1 MIRGTTPTHIFT
13 LPFDTEQIDK
23 VRVIYAQDDRV
34 VFVKEECEKEANVV
48 SVKLT
53 QEETLKFDCRK
64 KVEIQMRILTKDGEA
79 LASVIRKID
88 VEKCLESEVL
98 K

>member
-1 MIRGTTPTHIFT
+1 LIRGTTPLHIFT

-23 VRVIYAQDDRV
+23 VRIIYAQDDRV
-34 VFVKEECEKEANVV
+34 IFTKEQCKCEGKVV

-64 KVEIQMRILTKDGEA
+64 KVQIQMRILTKDGDA
-79 LASVIRKID
+79 LVSAIRSVV

-98 K
+98 E